1 MLEELRNFLR
11 LSDTLISSG
20 MPTAEQLTEV
30 AGAGIQIVINLALPT
45 SERALKDEEK
55 QVETLGMEYINI
67 PVEWDHP
74 TRENLVDFIH
84 AMDAT
89 KGKSILV
96 HCQANYR
103 ATGFITLY
111 RINSLGWKKENALKD
126 LRRIWNPAEYPV
138 WEKFIEENLP
148 LD

>member
-30 AGAGIQIVINLALPT
+30 AGAGIRIVINLALPT

-55 QVETLGMEYINI
+55 QVETLGMEYIHI

-84 AMDAT
+84 AMDAN